1 MSNYNAAMAAATKKA
16 KEDDENDKNKVRSK
30 SSKEQAAMLA
40 ALRAEVDKEKKPG
53 GLASKEDPV
62 MDKIKSSESNS
73 KK

>member
-1 MSNYNAAMAAATKKA
+1 MSDYNAAKAAAMKKA
-16 KEDDENDKNKVRSK
+16 KEDDENAKKEVRSK
-30 SSKEQAAMLA
+30 SSKEQAEMLA
-40 ALRAEVDKEKKPG
+40 KMRAEVDKEKKPG